1 MSKTFYTDVTRK
13 SNKILARGYRD
24 GRRFEKAVTYRPT
37 LYVSSPD
44 KTEFRSMKGK
54 YLAPIEPGT
63 LWECQ
68 QFVEKYKDVDG
79 FDVYGTDRWDHQFI
93 QDYFSEPEWDRSLVN
108 VTTIDLECMADK
120 GFPDIRTAP
129 QPITAITMKNNIDNI
144 FRTWGMGEY
153 ASSRKDVQYYQ
164 CADEKQLLSM
174 FLEHWTKNY
183 PDVVTGWNTRFFDIP
198 YLKNRICKVLGDDS
212 TAEGYT
218 RQAKLLSPWRGYRDR
233 EVTAN
238 RLPVVEIDGIQ
249 QLDYLD
255 LFRKFAYTYGTQ
267 ESYALN
273 NIAHVVLGEKK
284 LDYSEFKDL
293 NELYVKDHQKFI
305 DYNIRDVEL
314 VDNLEDKLGLI
325 TLAMTIAY
333 KGGVNYNDTFTNVP
347 VWDAII
353 NRNLRDRGII
363 ENGRKYQT
371 KDRQIEGAY
380 VKDPQIGLHEWV
392 VSFDLNSLY
401 PHLIMQY
408 NMSPETIVGDRID
421 CSVDG
426 LLDNKHY
433 DIPDGHCMSARGN
446 LFKTDR
452 KGLLPTLVEQ
462 FYNDRVVAK
471 QEMLKTEQELQTFE
485 GDKFERYQL
494 EKKIATLGNQQMAI
508 KILMNSL
515 YGAMS
520 NEYFRYFDNRI
531 AESITMSGQLTIR
544 YAEKVINEYVNKIL
558 KTVDVDYVIAIDT
571 DSLYIDLGSFVS
583 ATLGS
588 DVDRDKGA
596 SFIDKVA
603 RQKIEPILEKAYEKL
618 RHYMNA
624 SEQRM
629 VMKREVIAD
638 KGIWTGKKHY
648 ILNVINSEG
657 VQFKEPKLKMMG
669 IEAVR
674 SSTPMV
680 CRTYIKDTLRQIM
693 DTDETTCQAY
703 IKHLKKE
710 FDILPVED
718 VAFPRGISDLDKYKQ
733 GGPFIYGKS
742 TPIHVRGALVYNHYL
757 NENGITNK
765 YDAIFNGDK
774 IKFCYLKL
782 PNMIKENVIAF
793 KTILPDEF
801 NIREY
806 VDYDKQFSKGYLEA
820 IRSIMTAIGWS
831 PERRQRTLEDLW
843 G

>member
-1 MSKTFYTDVTRK
+1 
-13 SNKILARGYRD
+13 
-24 GRRFEKAVTYRPT
+24 
-37 LYVSSPD
+37 
-44 KTEFRSMKGK
+44 
-54 YLAPIEPGT
+54 
-63 LWECQ
+63 
-68 QFVEKYKDVDG
+68 
-79 FDVYGTDRWDHQFI
+79 
-93 QDYFSEPEWDRSLVN
+93 
-108 VTTIDLECMADK
+108 
-120 GFPDIRTAP
+120 
-129 QPITAITMKNNIDNI
+129 
-144 FRTWGMGEY
+144 
-153 ASSRKDVQYYQ
+153 
-164 CADEKQLLSM
+164 
-174 FLEHWTKNY
+174 
-183 PDVVTGWNTRFFDIP
+183 
-198 YLKNRICKVLGDDS
+198 
-212 TAEGYT
+212 
-218 RQAKLLSPWRGYRDR
+218 
-233 EVTAN
+233 
-238 RLPVVEIDGIQ
+238 
-249 QLDYLD
+249 
-255 LFRKFAYTYGTQ
+255 
-267 ESYALN
+267 
-273 NIAHVVLGEKK
+273 
-284 LDYSEFKDL
+284 
-293 NELYVKDHQKFI
+293 
-305 DYNIRDVEL
+305 
-314 VDNLEDKLGLI
+314 
-325 TLAMTIAY
+325 MTIAY
-333 KGGVNYNDTFTNVP
+333 KGGVNYNDTFANVP

-371 KDRQIEGAY
+371 KDGQIEGAY
-380 VKDPQIGLHEWV
+380 VKDPQIGLHKWV

-421 CSVDG
+421 CSVND

-446 LFKTDR
+446 LFKTEP
-452 KGLLPTLVEQ
+452 KGLLPSLVEE
-462 FYNDRVVAK
+462 FYNDRVVTK
-471 QEMLKTEQELQTFE
+471 QEMLKAEQELQIFE
-485 GDKFERYQL
+485 GDKFERYKL

-544 YAEKVINEYVNKIL
+544 YAEKVINEYINKIL
-558 KTVDVDYVIAIDT
+558 KTVEVDYVIAIDT
-571 DSLYIDLGSFVS
+571 DSLYIDLGSFVD

-588 DVDRDKGA
+588 NVSCDKG
-596 SFIDKVA
+596 SNFIDKVA

-680 CRTYIKDTLRQIM
+680 CRTYIKDTVRHII
-693 DTDETTCQAY
+693 DTDEITCQSY
-703 IKHLKKE
+703 IKQLKRE
-710 FDILPVED
+710 FNTLPVED
-718 VAFPRGISDLDKYKQ
+718 VAFPRGISNLDKYKQ

-757 NENGITNK
+757 NDNGITNK

-782 PNMIKENVIAF
+782 PNIIKENVIAF

-801 NIREY
+801 NIRDY
-806 VDYDKQFSKGYLEA
+806 VDYDMQFNKGYLEA
-820 IRSIMTAIGWS
+820 IRSIMNAIGWS